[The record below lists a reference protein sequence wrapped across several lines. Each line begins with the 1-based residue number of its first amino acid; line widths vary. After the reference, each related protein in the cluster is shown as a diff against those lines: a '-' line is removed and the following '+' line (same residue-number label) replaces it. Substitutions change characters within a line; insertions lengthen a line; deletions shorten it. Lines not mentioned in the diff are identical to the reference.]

1 MFSLS
6 EYIYLFYLIFFYIRR
21 AISTQTNPKSVLAKK
36 KTSHMQTNVQFLFS
50 QSKKNLGIFEIDD
63 WKFKTKLA
71 QHYAPK
77 TLESWIFIHEL
88 WNYEI
93 STDNCHWHFRLPKK
107 KKRRKKCTFHSH
119 LWFFGSKRCS

>member
-21 AISTQTNPKSVLAKK
+21 AISTQTNPKSVLAEK

-63 WKFKTKLA
+63 
-71 QHYAPK
+71 
-77 TLESWIFIHEL
+77 
-88 WNYEI
+88 
-93 STDNCHWHFRLPKK
+93 
-107 KKRRKKCTFHSH
+107 
-119 LWFFGSKRCS
+119 